1 MELFKFLW
9 TASGAETL
17 RITILVVING
27 LAGGMLLIFLP
38 DAAIHLHPK
47 GRYLFYGV
55 LLLVNI
61 AVFLISRHTVQL
73 KTEALAGKAV
83 DQMILRMT
91 NTVRHTELIEFQ
103 QLSQEDIF
111 LSVAASRTIST
122 AASKLM
128 ESFQAY
134 ITLLVGWFYIAFYI
148 SSLFGLI
155 LLGVRMLQVL
165 LQEMF
170 GKIIFS
176 YVREHQQEEKEVF
189 AALQNQLYGFKELKF
204 NKKKRED
211 IFSNYLLPK
220 IEAGKRKRIT
230 ASLYTAELLLT
241 NILTHMLC
249 MVCCITLSSS
259 LPPYEVSKVVIIMFF
274 FLQNDMLI
282 NASVQNVIEGNV
294 ALQKL
299 RQLFPLNSMRSAT
312 EAVPDPVRQED
323 ERFQSIRIDQVGFSY
338 PVSDNGQ
345 GFSITIDDLTINAGK
360 ILFVVGGNGS
370 GKSTFMNLLTGLYS
384 PDCGIIEIDGQPIST
399 GEYRDMFSTVFNDFH
414 LFDKFYGI
422 EKVDEQRVQELLQ
435 LTGLAGKTQYKSE
448 KFTTQDL
455 STGQRKRLALV
466 IAMIE
471 DRPIFIFDEW
481 AADQDPH
488 FRRFFYE
495 DILPSLAAQGK
506 TIIAVTHDDRYFH
519 LADKVVRMEYG
530 RIAEQWCPDRSSR
543 KKSADL
549 LQNDTATAKIS
560 LHPKRQRQ
568 QQTAEHQ
575 EGESDSGIWDQFN
588 QFFLDEQ
595 QAGRKIFLMLS
606 LFVISVVAVTIIIL
620 HASTEQMTT
629 VQYISFIFC
638 LVVMV
643 MSFRRLQ
650 KTYHH
655 IVQKRIALMR
665 IDVMNHV
672 RQTDLLTVRKIGT
685 GRIYAALTS
694 DISAVASTSNIVL
707 LCIQGGTRMGMI
719 YLYLAILSP
728 SAFLLVLLL
737 TGLGAFF
744 YFGNH
749 IKTIKLFEQIETQQK
764 KIFDSLHHLLDGFKE
779 LKISSRKSNDFYRQA
794 LRQGIA
800 RLRTLR
806 LSSIGYYNNNATI
819 TYGFWMSSMLLILFF
834 LPWIGLAIPAH
845 TLPIVIGLILTMP
858 LRQVIDLYSQFH
870 IAFLSIQSL
879 FRFENRMKNLGRE
892 PEALAGAEDLR
903 TYTSIRYE
911 NIAFTY
917 QSNDERPFSIGPL
930 NISFTAGETVFITG
944 GNGSGKS
951 TLMNVIT
958 GLYPSDSGRI
968 ILNQDKE
975 VDIRQYRELF
985 SVIFTDFKLFDRLYG
1000 MREEVDEEKLQA
1012 LLTRF
1017 GLEKKVQ
1024 WIDGRFSTLDLSTG
1038 QKKRLALITTIMEDK
1053 PIFILDEW
1061 AADQDPYFRE
1071 YFYTTL
1077 LPEFKEQGKTV
1088 IAVTHDDMYFQTAD
1102 RVLYLEY
1109 GQLKD
1114 ADPLTD
1120 HL

>member
-1 MELFKFLW
+1 MNLFKFLW
-9 TASGAETL
+9 AASGTEAL

-27 LAGGMLLIFLP
+27 LAGGMLLILFP
-38 DAAIHLHPK
+38 DAAVNLYPE
-47 GRYLFYGV
+47 GRR
-55 LLLVNI
+55 LLLYGLPLFACV
-61 AVFLISRHTVQL
+61 AVFLVSRHMVQL
-73 KTEALAGKAV
+73 KTEALTGRAV
-83 DQMILRMT
+83 DQIILRLT
-91 NTVRHTELIEFQ
+91 NTVRHSELSEFQ
-103 QLSQEDIF
+103 RLSQEDIF
-111 LSVAASRTIST
+111 LSVADAQAINT
-122 AASKLM
+122 AACKSM
-128 ESFQAY
+128 ESLQSY
-134 ITLLVGWFYIAFYI
+134 ITLLVGWFYITFYI

-155 LLGVRMLQVL
+155 LLAARMLQVL

-211 IFSNYLLPK
+211 IFSNYLLPQ
-220 IEAGKRKRIT
+220 IEAGKQKRIT
-230 ASLYTAELLLT
+230 ASLYTAELLLVS
-241 NILTHMLC
+241 LLMHMLT

-259 LPPYEVSKVVIIMFF
+259 LPTYDVSKVIIIMFF
-274 FLQNDMLI
+274 ILQNDMLI
-282 NASVQNVIEGNV
+282 NGSVQNVIEGNA

-299 RQLFPLNSMRSAT
+299 RSLFPLNVLRSAT
-312 EAVPDPVRQED
+312 EAVPDPVRQEN

-384 PDCGIIEIDGQPIST
+384 PDYGIIEIDGQPIST

-543 KKSADL
+543 KKSVDL
-549 LQNDTATAKIS
+549 FHHDTATAKIS
-560 LHPKRQRQ
+560 LRPQRQ
-568 QQTAEHQ
+568 QRNPDQQ
-575 EGESDSGIWDQFN
+575 ETESDSGIRNQFN
-588 QFFLDEQ
+588 QFFRDEQ
-595 QAGRKIFLMLS
+595 QAGRKILFMLS
-606 LFVISVVAVTIIIL
+606 LFVISMVGVTITLL
-620 HASTEQMTT
+620 HASIEGMTAI
-629 VQYISFIFC
+629 QYIRLILC
-638 LVVMV
+638 LVVLV

-650 KTYHH
+650 KVYHR
-655 IVQKRIALMR
+655 IIQKRIALLR
-665 IDVMNHV
+665 IDVMDHV
-672 RQTDLLTVRKIGT
+672 RQTDLLTLKKIGT
-685 GRIYAALTS
+685 GRIYTALTS
-694 DISAVASTSNIVL
+694 DIRAVASTANIVL
-707 LCIQGGTRMGMI
+707 LCIQGGTRMGII

-728 SAFLLVLLL
+728 SAFLIILLL
-737 TGLGAFF
+737 TGLAAFF

-749 IKTIKLFEQIETQQK
+749 VKMIKLFEQAEMQQK
-764 KIFDSLHHLLDGFKE
+764 RVFDSIHHLLDGFKE
-779 LKISSRKSNDFYRQA
+779 LKLSSRKSNDFYHSS
-794 LRQGIA
+794 LGQGIA
-800 RLRTLR
+800 KLRTLR
-806 LSSIGYYNNNATI
+806 LNSIVYYNNNATI
-819 TYGFWMSSMLLILFF
+819 TYGFWMGSMLLILFF
-834 LPWIGLAIPAH
+834 LPWIGLAVPTH
-845 TLPIVIGLILTMP
+845 TLPVVIGLLLTMP
-858 LRQVIDLYSQFH
+858 TGQVIDFYSQFH
-870 IAFLSIQSL
+870 MTYLSVQSL

-892 PEALAGAEDLR
+892 PDALAGAEDLQ
-903 TYTSIRYE
+903 TYASIRYK

-917 QSNDERPFSIGPL
+917 QSKDEHPFSIGPL

-968 ILNQDKE
+968 ILNKDKE

-1000 MREEVDEEKLQA
+1000 MRKIDEEKLEA

-1024 WIDGRFSTLDLSTG
+1024 WIDGKFSTLDLSTG
-1038 QKKRLALITTIMEDK
+1038 QKKRLALIITIMEDK
-1053 PIFILDEW
+1053 PIFILNEW

-1109 GQLKD
+1109 GLLKD
-1114 ADPLTD
+1114 VDPPTD